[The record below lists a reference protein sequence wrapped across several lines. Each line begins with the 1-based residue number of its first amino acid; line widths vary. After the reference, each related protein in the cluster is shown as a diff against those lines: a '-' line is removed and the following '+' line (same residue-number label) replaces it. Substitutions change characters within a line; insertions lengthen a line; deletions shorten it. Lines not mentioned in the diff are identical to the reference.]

1 MERKY
6 DIRNN
11 DWFTKVKR
19 MIRRPTRERNGR
31 FVNLFIY
38 HMTMVVINPPNFRDF
53 EKDGKVKS

>member
-1 MERKY
+1 
-6 DIRNN
+6 
-11 DWFTKVKR
+11 

-38 HMTMVVINPPNFRDF
+38 HMAMVVINPPNFRDF